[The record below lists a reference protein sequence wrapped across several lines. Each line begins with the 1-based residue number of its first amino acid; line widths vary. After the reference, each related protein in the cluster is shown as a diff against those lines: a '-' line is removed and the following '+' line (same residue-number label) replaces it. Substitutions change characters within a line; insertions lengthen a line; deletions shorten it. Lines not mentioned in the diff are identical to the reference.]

1 MDSNANINK
10 EIKYEFNL
18 DPINNININEE
29 LENKWKEIDDITQQ
43 KIKKNKES
51 RQLNNLNNFAI
62 MRINLNSLIHPTDD
76 ISEFENYC
84 NLKIRHLDKYLNSL
98 EMNSNYNSNI
108 NIYVSNK
115 FDRKINNNDSNIK
128 SFLKPDE
135 DESDSVFNYNKFK
148 KYTLNELIE
157 INNSKNKKTKRK
169 IDYNKLFEEKNSN
182 EEIYNNKTFS
192 YNTKNKNDKE
202 EAFDRFESKLNEIKN
217 TFLKKD
223 KNITI
228 TNNNLYSTKERNKKN
243 KYNLELQNDYNFRG
257 YNTTKNKTID
267 NVGLKNKIDDSYNY
281 LYSLYHTLRKNK
293 ENK

>member
-1 MDSNANINK
+1 MDSNSNINK
-10 EIKYEFNL
+10 DIKFEFNL

-29 LENKWKEIDDITQQ
+29 LENKWKEIDDLTLQ

-128 SFLKPDE
+128 SFLKPDD
-135 DESDSVFNYNKFK
+135 DESDSIFNYNKFK

-157 INNSKNKKTKRK
+157 INNTKNKKTKRK
-169 IDYNKLFEEKNSN
+169 IDYNKLFEEKSNN

-202 EAFDRFESKLNEIKN
+202 DAYDRFENKLNEIKN

-243 KYNLELQNDYNFRG
+243 KFNLELQNDYNISG

-267 NVGLKNKIDDSYNY
+267 NAGIKNKIDDSYNY
-281 LYSLYHTLRKNK
+281 LYSLYPTLRKNK

>member
-1 MDSNANINK
+1 
-10 EIKYEFNL
+10 
-18 DPINNININEE
+18 
-29 LENKWKEIDDITQQ
+29 
-43 KIKKNKES
+43 
-51 RQLNNLNNFAI
+51 

-128 SFLKPDE
+128 SFLKPDD

-157 INNSKNKKTKRK
+157 INNTKNKKTKRK
-169 IDYNKLFEEKNSN
+169 IDYNKLFEEKNNN

-192 YNTKNKNDKE
+192 YNTKDKNDKE
-202 EAFDRFESKLNEIKN
+202 DAFDRFESKLNEIKN

-228 TNNNLYSTKERNKKN
+228 TNNNLYSTKERNKKH
-243 KYNLELQNDYNFRG
+243 KFNLELQNDYNFRG

-267 NVGLKNKIDDSYNY
+267 NVGIKNKIDDNYNY
-281 LYSLYHTLRKNK
+281 LYSLYPTLRKNR